1 MKKMK
6 KIYLVV
12 LVLGALVT
20 ACELPDNVDP
30 KAASEVPA
38 TTLFTQATA
47 DFMATYD
54 AISMNINISRFLAQY
69 SSQVNYT
76 DESRY
81 VFDDRSIPDTYW
93 SWIYL
98 PLRDYMEVRDLISG
112 ISGSTEYNQNR
123 DNKLAI
129 VDIME
134 VFAMQSL
141 VDYMGD
147 VPYSDALGGADNK
160 TPAYDDAETIYR
172 DMLAR
177 LRADIAT
184 LTAGADAGSWGG
196 EDIIFEG
203 DVAMW
208 KKAAASLLLRMGMRF
223 ADVDASTA
231 QAALAD
237 ALNAGVF
244 EEGDIWQVIWSG
256 DSPWVNPIYDAFVV
270 DNRFDYAPSLT
281 IITKMEELFD
291 PRMDEYFTQIDT
303 SADGSGKF
311 AYVGL
316 EYGKTVSTPYN
327 SVSHFSNDM
336 IFDASFPSVLSDYV
350 EVQFLLAE
358 AAARGF
364 TTPMTAV
371 EHYEAAVTASIV
383 NWGNDATLA
392 APYLALADVQYDQAR
407 WKELIGTQ
415 KWIALYNR
423 GNEGYASWRMLDWPV
438 LSPPEGMT
446 QADIPLRWP
455 YPYNEASLNNENYNA
470 ASQAIGGDDV
480 RTQLFWDATPN
491 SASPSPN

>member
-1 MKKMK
+1 MKMK
-6 KIYLVV
+6 RIYLVV

-20 ACELPDNVDP
+20 ACELPDNVNP

-38 TTLFTQATA
+38 STLFTQATV
-47 DFMATYD
+47 DFAATYD

-69 SSQVNYT
+69 ASQVNYT

-81 VFDDRSIPDTYW
+81 NFTDRSIPDTYW
-93 SWIYL
+93 AWIYL
-98 PLRDYMEVRDLISG
+98 PLRDYQEVRNLVSPL
-112 ISGSTEYNQNR
+112 SGSAEYNLNR

-134 VFAMQSL
+134 VFVLQSL

-147 VPYSDALGGADNK
+147 IPYSEALGGADNK

-172 DMLAR
+172 DLMTR
-177 LRADIAT
+177 LRADITT
-184 LTAGADAGSWGG
+184 LTAGAGAGSWGD
-196 EDIIFEG
+196 EDVIFGG
-203 DVAMW
+203 DVDMW
-208 KKAAASLLLRMGMRF
+208 RKTAASLLLRVGMRF

-231 QAALAD
+231 QSAVTD
-237 ALNAGVF
+237 ALSAGVY
-244 EEGDIWQVIWSG
+244 EEGDFFQVVWTG
-256 DSPWVNPIYDAFVV
+256 VTPWVNPIYEVFYV

-281 IITKMEELFD
+281 IISKMEELFD
-291 PRMDEYFTQIDT
+291 PRMDEYFSQIDT
-303 SADGSGKF
+303 SADGSGKM

-316 EYGKTVSTPYN
+316 KYGLAAAVPYN
-327 SVSHFSNDM
+327 SISHFG
-336 IFDASFPSVLSDYV
+336 DAMFAADYPSVFSDYV

-371 EHYEAAVTASIV
+371 EHYEEAVTASIV
-383 NWGNDATLA
+383 AWGNDAADA

-423 GNEGYASWRMLDWPV
+423 GNEGYASYRIFDWPV
-438 LSPPEGMT
+438 MDPPEDMT

-455 YPYNEASLNNENYNA
+455 YPFNEKDLNGDNYQAA
-470 ASQAIGGDDV
+470 ASAIGGDDV
-480 RTQLFWDATPN
+480 RTQLFWDVTPN
-491 SASPSPN
+491 SATPSPN